1 LFGGT
6 VLAEDYRILVVS
18 PHYFSFTKGLTEATA
33 KSVTRMEVILYHN
46 RWTELS
52 RLVPAV
58 GDTLPR
64 ARRNTLGELIDN
76 EGTPGNVGIHIANGY
91 FGTFD
96 RKNVAYGEKMFACM
110 KRTIESKGIKFDLVH
125 GHFVWPWGY
134 VASKISQEFKVPLV
148 ITAHGHD
155 IYDVPF
161 INDEWR
167 KRTEGILNSASYVTT
182 VSNNN
187 LACMKRLDVRTR
199 AQVIPNGYNDAVFHP
214 MDRIECRKRLDLP
227 IDRKIIL
234 TAGRLSPEKGQ
245 KCLIESVGEIV
256 LKRKD
261 LICIIIGTGGLKSD
275 LQRTIKLK
283 GLNDS
288 VLLVGGKPHNEI
300 PLWMNSC
307 DAFILP
313 SLMEG
318 NPTVM
323 FEALG
328 CGIPFIGT
336 SVGGVPDIITSDEY
350 GSLCLA
356 NDSHGLA
363 EIILA
368 ALDKDWKRD
377 RILEYSKNYTW
388 DAIAAQIIPI
398 YKTCLRSAR

>member
-1 LFGGT
+1 M
-6 VLAEDYRILVVS
+6 VEKYRILVIT
-18 PHYFSFTKGLTEATA
+18 PHYLAFTKGLIDATA
-33 KSVTRMEVILYHN
+33 RSVSREEVLLYHN

-52 RLVPAV
+52 RLAPAV
-58 GDTLPR
+58 GNVLPR
-64 ARRNTLGELIDN
+64 ARRNTLKELIDN
-76 EGTPGNVGIHIANGY
+76 DGTPGNIGIHVANGY

-96 RKNVAYGEKMFACM
+96 RKTVAYGEKMFDCM
-110 KRTIESKGIKFDLVH
+110 KRTIESKGIRFDLVH
-125 GHFVWPWGY
+125 AHFVWPWGY
-134 VASKISQEFKVPLV
+134 VGLKISHEFNVPLV

-155 IYDVPF
+155 IYEVPF

-182 VSNNN
+182 VSKNN
-187 LACMKRLDVRTR
+187 LACMKRLDVRTK
-199 AQVIPNGYNDAVFHP
+199 AQVIPNGYNDAIFHP

-227 IDRKIIL
+227 IDKKIVL

-245 KCLIESVGEIV
+245 GRLVESIEEIV
-256 LKRKD
+256 SKRKD
-261 LICIIIGTGGLKSD
+261 LLCIIIGTGGLKSN
-275 LQRTIKLK
+275 LQQMIKSKELK
-283 GLNDS
+283 DN
-288 VLLVGGKPHNEI
+288 VILVGGKPHNEI

-336 SVGGVPDIITSDEY
+336 NVGGIPDIITSDEY
-350 GSLCLA
+350 GSLCQP

-363 EIILA
+363 KAILA

-377 RILEYSKNYTW
+377 QILRYSKNFTW
-388 DAIAAQIIPI
+388 NMIAAQFIPI
-398 YKTCLRSAR
+398 YEACRRTSL